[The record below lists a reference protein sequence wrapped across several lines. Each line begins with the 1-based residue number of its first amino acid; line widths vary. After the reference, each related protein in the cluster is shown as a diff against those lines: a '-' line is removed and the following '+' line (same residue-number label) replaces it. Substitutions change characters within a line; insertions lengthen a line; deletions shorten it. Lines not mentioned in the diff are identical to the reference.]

1 MSMFNR
7 IQAKVIAALPPK
19 EVLREVNDHVCLGA
33 KMDLNLILY
42 RLIKKIQQIHLPTEE
57 EVDEIKVD
65 SFIKGLEAIAAAIKA
80 ARTDVMKID
89 ESKRHLRKVDLYLQT
104 LQLNLQNYRYY
115 QSIGIDFFANDSR
128 TGLATTASYSC
139 MEYIGMPALFN
150 TMKDNKAD
158 LSSACANYIT
168 DEIINEIKEFTIV
181 YITAPNPNPYGH
193 VLLGL
198 GDKGY
203 IHINALYDRP
213 QYIPVEAFNDY
224 LNEQGRVVLGVQQ
237 VYVPDMKKAREKLS
251 ELCHQSW
258 LWRLY
263 WNNCVSFADTVLH
276 AGGVGYAELDPFH
289 IGDYHGYQQLPIE
302 RICYVN
308 DHALN
313 KEKFDTLDI
322 NQKRKVMSQGL
333 AEPLKKE
340 YEEAAKYL
348 GFDQGQTK
356 KYVYCRMHE
365 GLSHERA
372 QYETKP
378 SWLNFFVMHQEKLGA
393 SVIIHPLLFVLAMP
407 ILFVTTVKTVLFHS
421 HMFFIEK
428 RQKENPDKH
437 ETEPP
442 VALRT

>member
-1 MSMFNR
+1 MPMFNR
-7 IQAKVIAALPPK
+7 IQAKVIAALPPR
-19 EVLREVNDHVCLGA
+19 EVLREVKDHVCLGA
-33 KMDLNLILY
+33 KIDLNLILY
-42 RLIKKIQQIHLPTEE
+42 RLIKQIQQIHLPDEE
-57 EVDEIKVD
+57 EFGEIKVD
-65 SFIKGLEAIAAAIKA
+65 SFIKGLETIAIAIKA
-80 ARTDVMKID
+80 ARADVMKID
-89 ESKRHLRKVDLYLQT
+89 EAKRHLRKVDLYLQT

-150 TMKDNKAD
+150 TVKDNKAD
-158 LSSACANYIT
+158 LSISRANYIT
-168 DEIINEIKEFTIV
+168 EKIIDEINEFTIV

-203 IHINALYDRP
+203 IHINALYDKP

-237 VYVPDMKKAREKLS
+237 VYVPDIEKAREKLR
-251 ELCHQSW
+251 ELCNQSW

-302 RICYVN
+302 RICYIN
-308 DHALN
+308 EYALN
-313 KEKFDTLDI
+313 KGKYDTLEV

-333 AEPLKKE
+333 AEPLKQQ
-340 YEEAAKYL
+340 YEQAANYSGLNTEQKR
-348 GFDQGQTK
+348 
-356 KYVYCRMHE
+356 KYVYYRMHE
-365 GLSHERA
+365 GLSHEKA
-372 QYETKP
+372 QYEANP
-378 SWLNFFVMHQEKLGA
+378 SWLNFFVMHQDKLRA
-393 SVIIHPLLFVLAMP
+393 SVLIHPLLFFLAMP
-407 ILFVTTVKTVLFHS
+407 VLFVTTVKTMMFHT
-421 HMFFIEK
+421 HMFFYERNK
-428 RQKENPDKH
+428 KKEATAPF
-437 ETEPP
+437 EAPTIS
-442 VALRT
+442 ASS